1 MLGMGYKTWFKTASI
16 NTLSKI
22 FGYAGDTFLKQNLV
36 QIGTVEG
43 KSFILAV
50 YSTVLTLIGFDVYCV
65 CYSEYLSDRDFQTFK
80 SLFGILNLTEK
91 INYDTFNKIC
101 ENMINE
107 KGIKTVSKNQLECI
121 HNNTKT

>member
-1 MLGMGYKTWFKTASI
+1 
-16 NTLSKI
+16 
-22 FGYAGDTFLKQNLV
+22 V

-50 YSTVLTLIGFDVYCV
+50 NSTVLALIGFDVYCV
-65 CYSEYLSDRDFQTFK
+65 CYSEYLSDQDFQTFK

-91 INYDTFNKIC
+91 INYGTFNKIC
-101 ENMINE
+101 ENMINA

-121 HNNTKT
+121 VNVRRLS